1 MTSLVSVVIATRDRP
16 RLVREAIDAVF
27 AQDLPADI
35 EVIVVADQST
45 PDTSLV
51 RSEPGRTVRV
61 IENIRTPGLA
71 GARNTGIEAATGE
84 FVAFCDDDDLWLPTK
99 LTRQVVALRET
110 PKACLATCGIEVE
123 YEGETHQRI
132 LDMGQVPFEELS
144 VTGTPSCIPRR
155 S

>member
-27 AQDLPADI
+27 AQDLPANI

-45 PDTSLV
+45 PDMSLV

-84 FVAFCDDDDLWLPTK
+84 FVAS
-99 LTRQVVALRET
+99 
-110 PKACLATCGIEVE
+110 ATTTTSG
-123 YEGETHQRI
+123 Y
-132 LDMGQVPFEELS
+132 
-144 VTGTPSCIPRR
+144 PR